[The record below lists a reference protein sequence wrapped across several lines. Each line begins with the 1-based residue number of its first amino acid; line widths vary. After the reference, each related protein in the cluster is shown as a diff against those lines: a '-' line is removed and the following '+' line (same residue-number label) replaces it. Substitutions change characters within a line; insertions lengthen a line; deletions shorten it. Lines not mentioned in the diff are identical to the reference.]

1 MPPLC
6 PNRDRWFAAG
16 HDGRRPEPAMSYK
29 SEKKGLIVAAV
40 CALAVSTV
48 FSLGSIVYQ
57 YGKARPPERPASGS
71 AGGKHPVN
79 KSVETTG
86 VVRRPLVD

>member
-1 MPPLC
+1 
-6 PNRDRWFAAG
+6 
-16 HDGRRPEPAMSYK
+16 MSYK

-40 CALAVSTV
+40 WALAVSTF

-57 YGKARPPERPASGS
+57 YGKVRIPDRPAPGP
-71 AGGKHPVN
+71 AGGRYPVD
-79 KSVETTG
+79 KSTETTG